1 MENYCEKIRTYLD
14 NTFAS
19 LPQSEA
25 AMCLKNDMYCSMLDK
40 FNGLV
45 QGGANEDE
53 AFGKVVGEFGSLDE
67 IRAALGIDSAAG
79 AYTATPISTERKK
92 AYDKFQIK
100 QGILISIGVILCIFA
115 VFGYGL
121 YEKFTSGLYAN
132 FIFALSVAVGVFL
145 FVFAGTSGAK
155 FFDVTN
161 PVIYAVPPTPERMES
176 YQKFLTLRSWLMGFA
191 IALFIIPIGTNSW
204 VQDVAIPILIS
215 VGIAILIIVGTI
227 HSTYEDVRG
236 KK

>member
-1 MENYCEKIRTYLD
+1 MENYYEKIRTYLD

-19 LPQSEA
+19 VPSSDA
-25 AMCLKNDMYCSMLDK
+25 AIRMKNDIYCSMLDK

-67 IRAALGIDSAAG
+67 VRAALGIDSAVG
-79 AYTATPISTERKK
+79 AYTAAPISAERKK

-100 QGILISIGVILCIFA
+100 QGITIAFGVVFCIFA
-115 VFGYGL
+115 VFGYDI
-121 YEKFTSGLYAN
+121 YEHYTSDLYAN
-132 FIFALSVAVGVFL
+132 FIFALLVSVGVFL

-155 FFDVTN
+155 FFDVTD
-161 PVIYAVPPTPERMES
+161 PVIYAVPPTPERIES

-191 IALFIIPIGTNSW
+191 IALFVITIGFDNSW
-204 VQDVAIPILIS
+204 VQSVVIPILVS
-215 VGIAILIIVGTI
+215 VGVAILIIVATI
-227 HSTYEDVRG
+227 HSTYKDVRG
-236 KK
+236 K